1 MATYNKRGY
10 KAPKPSTQNEDGEF
24 DQFANVDASN
34 STTAEVFDSLDEGA
48 NKMEN
53 WVSRNSKAIF
63 GIVGAVALITLGYAG
78 YGKFIVEPKNNDAAN
93 EMFQAQAYYN
103 NAVQSTTDKDN
114 LYRLALEGGEGKLGF
129 LGIIRDYSGTN
140 SANLAHYY
148 AGTAYLNQREYTKA
162 IEHLEKF
169 STNDAVVGALA
180 LGAIGDAFSELGQK
194 KEALEY
200 YNKAIKHGKND
211 LTSPRF
217 LYKGG
222 VVALE
227 LGKRQEALTM
237 FNDIKNNYQGS
248 IEASSIDGLIGLAQ

>member
-10 KAPKPSTQNEDGEF
+10 KAPKPTEEKGDGEF

-34 STTAEVFDSLDEGA
+34 SKTAEVFNSLDQGA
-48 NKMEN
+48 NKMES
-53 WVSRNSKAIF
+53 WVTRNSKAIF

-93 EMFQAQAYYN
+93 EMFQAQTYYN
-103 NAVQSTTDKDN
+103 NAIQSTTEKDN
-114 LYRLALEGGEGKLGF
+114 LFKLALEGGEGKLGF

-148 AGTAYLNQREYTKA
+148 AGTAYLNQGEFSKA

-169 STNDAVVGALA
+169 KSDDAIVGALA

-194 KEALEY
+194 QEALEY
-200 YNKAIKHGKND
+200 YNKAIRHGKNE

-222 VVALE
+222 IIALE
-227 LGKRQEALTM
+227 LGKRQEALKM
-237 FNDIKNNYQGS
+237 FNEIKNNFQGS
-248 IEASSIDGLIGLAQ
+248 IEAGSIDGMIGLAE